1 MAKKISMLMPVFN
14 EGLLLRYS
22 LEHTIKYI
30 DELIIVDG
38 GPNGP
43 STDETKMI
51 IDCYNKL
58 YPNKIKY
65 YQGIFRMENGS
76 WDESAHRNFGLSK
89 VTGDIL
95 MPHCGDM
102 IYTEK
107 DLITIIEAIN
117 KYPDKRIIYCFFVE
131 FWLDQSNIRMYG
143 GHAMEAWFPVLAIS
157 DIPFVSMDLVSNYF
171 SGPNLKIHDYTNND
185 FMFIPN
191 VFRYHYGWISGF
203 SGQVRKHI
211 RNMSMGAWGE
221 AGKPILETGDKGI
234 AKWAINHVLDYKNNP
249 CGFVYTGNPPIN
261 TNITYLDG
269 YDAVI
274 DNYKTIYGE
283 NFLNE

>member
-1 MAKKISMLMPVFN
+1 MKKISMLLPVHN

-22 LEHTIKYI
+22 LEHPIKHI
-30 DELIIVDG
+30 DEIIIVDG
-38 GPNGP
+38 GPDGP
-43 STDETKMI
+43 STDSTKTI
-51 IDCYNKL
+51 VDAYDKL

-65 YQGIFRMENGS
+65 YQGIFRMANGS
-76 WDESAHRNFGLSK
+76 WDESAHRNYGLSK

-102 IYTEK
+102 IYTEPDILK
-107 DLITIIEAIN
+107 IIESIN
-117 KYPDKRIIYCFFVE
+117 KFPDKRIIYCPFVE
-131 FWLDQSNIRMYG
+131 FWLDQTKIRLYG

-157 DIPFVSMDLVSNYF
+157 DIPFVSMELVCHYSD
-171 SGPNLKIHDYTNND
+171 GPNLKIKEHIHDD

-203 SGQVRKHI
+203 SGQVKKHI
-211 RNMSMGAWGE
+211 RNMTMGAWGE
-221 AGKPILETGDKGI
+221 SGKEIILSGDAGI
-234 AKWAINHVLDYKNNP
+234 AKWAINHVLSYPDLP
-249 CGFVYTGNPPIN
+249 CGFVYTGNAPIN
-261 TNITYLDG
+261 TSVSYSDG
-269 YDAVI
+269 CKEVI